1 MVTKFIIRKN
11 QYFDS
16 VFLMSINKRLLNE
29 NGIIQSAVLMGT
41 QGNKKLLADIQ
52 VSDLEIDQAGA
63 NDLVV
68 AVIAETEKSAE
79 DALDKLDR
87 FMERTGTVSKLKQL
101 RTLEQG
107 LDEKPD
113 ANLVVISVPG
123 EFAAREAKKAL
134 ENNLHVFLF
143 SSNVSVEDEL
153 SLKKTGCQ
161 KGLLVMGPDCGTSI
175 INGKGIG
182 FANSV
187 RTGSIG
193 VVGPSGTGLQEFTC
207 LIHNMGFGISHA
219 IGTGSRDLKD
229 EIGGI
234 TTLMALDLLEK
245 DTATRAVSIVSK
257 PAGKKTLAALMAR
270 LKNFSKP
277 VVACFLGMKD
287 QPAAKGNSIH
297 FAATIDEAAE
307 KIIPL
312 IGDGSVPK
320 KVGVDQNLVKQEVR
334 SYAKQQ
340 KYLRGLFAG
349 GTFCYQSQQILQ
361 KAGITLYS
369 NEPLGNASLL
379 SNPDQ
384 SIGNTLVDMGDEYY
398 TRGKPHP
405 MIDGTMRSLRIT
417 REAADPET
425 AILLLD
431 FILGFNSSNDP
442 VGETIEAILDA
453 RKNTKMQNRHLTIIA
468 SLTGTEEDKQEMSTQ
483 SKLLKEA
490 SVIVT
495 HSNAAAV
502 SLCAAILKVM
512 EEENERK

>member
-1 MVTKFIIRKN
+1 MVTKFIIREN

-16 VFLMSINKRLLNE
+16 VFLMSINKRLLEE
-29 NGIIQSAVLMGT
+29 NGVIQSAVLMGT

-52 VSDLEIDQAGA
+52 ISSLEIDHAGA

-68 AVIAETEKSAE
+68 AVIAETEKSAG
-79 DALDKLDR
+79 DALSKLDH
-87 FMERTGTVSKLKQL
+87 FMERTAAVAKHAHL
-101 RTLEQG
+101 RTLEDG
-107 LDEKPD
+107 IREKPD
-113 ANLVVISVPG
+113 ANLVMISVPG
-123 EFAAREAKKAL
+123 EFAAREARKAL

-143 SSNVSVEDEL
+143 SSNVSVKDEL
-153 SLKKTGCQ
+153 ALKKTGHQ

-187 RTGSIG
+187 RAGPIG

-207 LIHNMGFGISHA
+207 LVHNMGSGISHA

-229 EIGGI
+229 EIGGL

-245 DTATRAVSIVSK
+245 DAATHAVSIVSK
-257 PAGKKTLAALMAR
+257 PAGKKTLAALLAR
-270 LKNFSKP
+270 LKNYSKP
-277 VVACFLGMKD
+277 VVACFLGMKEY
-287 QPAAKGNSIH
+287 PTVKGKSIH

-307 KIIPL
+307 KIISL
-312 IGDGSVPK
+312 LGDGTVPK
-320 KVGVDQNLVKQEVR
+320 KAEIDQNLVNQEVQ

-369 NEPLGNASLL
+369 NEPLDDTSLL
-379 SNPDQ
+379 PDPDQ

-431 FILGFNSSNDP
+431 FILGFNASNDP
-442 VGETIEAILDA
+442 VGETIEAILA
-453 RKNTKMQNRHLTIIA
+453 AKKNAKMQKRHLTIIA
-468 SLTGTEEDKQEMSTQ
+468 SITGTEEDKQEMKTQ

-490 SVIVT
+490 GVIVT

-502 SLCAAILKVM
+502 NVCVAILKAK
-512 EEENERK
+512 EENERK

>member
-16 VFLMSINKRLLNE
+16 VFLMSINKRLLEE

-41 QGNKKLLADIQ
+41 QGNKKLLSDIN
-52 VSDLEIDQAGA
+52 VGDLEIDQASA

-68 AVIAETEKSAE
+68 AVIAKTDKSAQ
-79 DALDKLDR
+79 DALSKLDHL
-87 FMERTGTVSKLKQL
+87 MERTNAIAKHTYL
-101 RTLEQG
+101 RTLEDG
-107 LDEKPD
+107 MREKPN
-113 ANLVVISVPG
+113 ANLAVISVPG
-123 EFAAREAKKAL
+123 EFAAREARKAL

-143 SSNVSVEDEL
+143 SSNVSIEDEL
-153 SLKKTGCQ
+153 SLKKIGHQ

-187 RTGSIG
+187 RTGPIG

-229 EIGGI
+229 EIGGL

-245 DTATRAVSIVSK
+245 DVATHVVSIVSK
-257 PAGKKTLAALMAR
+257 PAGKKTLAALLAR
-270 LKNFSKP
+270 LKNYSKP
-277 VVACFLGMKD
+277 VVACFLGMKEH
-287 QPAAKGNSIH
+287 PTVKGKSIH
-297 FAATIDEAAE
+297 FAATIDEAAQ
-307 KIIPL
+307 KIISL
-312 IGDGSVPK
+312 VGDGNVPK
-320 KVGVDQNLVKQEVR
+320 KAEIDQNLVNQEVK
-334 SYAKQQ
+334 SFAKQQ

-361 KAGITLYS
+361 EADITLYS
-369 NEPLGNASLL
+369 NEPLGETSLL
-379 SNPDQ
+379 PDPDQ
-384 SIGNTLVDMGDEYY
+384 SIGNTLVDMGDEYF

-405 MIDGTMRSLRIT
+405 MIDGTMRSLRIA
-417 REAADPET
+417 REAIDPET

-453 RKNTKMQNRHLTIIA
+453 KKIAKMQQRHLTVIA
-468 SLTGTEEDKQEMSTQ
+468 SITGTEEDKQEMKTQ
-483 SKLLKEA
+483 STLLKEA
-490 SVIVT
+490 GVIVT
-495 HSNAAAV
+495 HSNAVAV
-502 SLCAAILKVM
+502 NFCVAILKAK
-512 EEENERK
+512 EKNERK

>member
-1 MVTKFIIRKN
+1 MVTNFIIRKN

-41 QGNKKLLADIQ
+41 QSNKKLLADIQ
-52 VSDLEIDQAGA
+52 VSSPEIDQAGA
-63 NDLVV
+63 NDLIV
-68 AVIAETEKSAE
+68 AIIAETEKFAE
-79 DALDKLDR
+79 DALSKFDH
-87 FMERTGTVSKLKQL
+87 FMQRTNAIAEHIYF
-101 RTLEQG
+101 RTLEDG
-107 LDEKPD
+107 MREKPN
-113 ANLVVISVPG
+113 ANLAVISVPG
-123 EFAAREAKKAL
+123 EFAAHEAKKAL

-143 SSNVSVEDEL
+143 SSNVSIEDEL
-153 SLKKTGCQ
+153 SLKKTGHQ

-187 RTGSIG
+187 RTGPIG
-193 VVGPSGTGLQEFTC
+193 VVGPSGTGLQEFTS
-207 LIHNMGFGISHA
+207 LVHNMGFGISHA

-229 EIGGI
+229 EIGGL

-245 DTATRAVSIVSK
+245 DVATHAVSIISK
-257 PAGKKTLAALMAR
+257 PAGKKTLAILLTR
-270 LKNFSKP
+270 LKNYSKP
-277 VVACFLGMKD
+277 VVACFLGIKEQPTMKG
-287 QPAAKGNSIH
+287 KSIH
-297 FAATIDEAAE
+297 FTTTIDEAAE
-307 KIIPL
+307 KVISL
-312 IGDGSVPK
+312 VGVGTVPK
-320 KVGVDQNLVKQEVR
+320 KSVIDQNLVNQEVQ

-361 KAGITLYS
+361 EADITLYS
-369 NEPLGNASLL
+369 NEPLGKTSLL

-405 MIDGTMRSLRIT
+405 MIDGTMRSLRIAQ
-417 REAADPET
+417 EAADPET

-442 VGETIEAILDA
+442 TGETIEAILDA
-453 RKNTKMQNRHLTIIA
+453 KKIAKMQQHHLTIIA
-468 SLTGTEEDKQEMSTQ
+468 SITGTEEDKQEMSTQ
-483 SKLLKEA
+483 SKLLNEA
-490 SVIVT
+490 GVIVT
-495 HSNAAAV
+495 HSNASAV
-502 SLCAAILKVM
+502 NFCAAILRAK
-512 EEENERK
+512 EENERKK

>member
-1 MVTKFIIRKN
+1 MVTKSIIRKN

-16 VFLMSINKRLLNE
+16 VFLMSINKRLLEE

-41 QGNKKLLADIQ
+41 QGNKKLLGDIQ
-52 VSDLEIDQAGA
+52 VSSLDIDHAGA
-63 NDLVV
+63 NDLIV

-79 DALDKLDR
+79 DALNKLDH
-87 FMERTGTVSKLKQL
+87 FLERTDTFAKHKQL
-101 RTLEQG
+101 RTLDNG
-107 LDEKPD
+107 FREKPD
-113 ANLVVISVPG
+113 ANLAVISVPG

-153 SLKKTGCQ
+153 SLKKTGHQ

-187 RTGSIG
+187 RTGPIG

-229 EIGGI
+229 EIGGL

-245 DTATRAVSIVSK
+245 DTATCAVSIVSK
-257 PAGKKTLAALMAR
+257 PAGKKTLAALLAR
-270 LKNFSKP
+270 LKNYSKP
-277 VVACFLGMKD
+277 VVACFLGIKEH
-287 QPAAKGNSIH
+287 PTVKGKSIH

-307 KIIPL
+307 KIISL
-312 IGDGSVPK
+312 LGDSTVPK
-320 KVGVDQNLVKQEVR
+320 KAEIDQNLINQEVL
-334 SYAKQQ
+334 SYANQQ

-349 GTFCYQSQQILQ
+349 GTFCYQSQQILLE
-361 KAGITLYS
+361 AGITLYS
-369 NEPLGNASLL
+369 NEPLGNTSLL

-417 REAADPET
+417 REAADPEI

-442 VGETIEAILDA
+442 VGETIEAILA
-453 RKNTKMQNRHLTIIA
+453 AKNNAKMKKQHLTVIA
-468 SLTGTEEDKQEMSTQ
+468 SITGTEEDKQEMSTQ
-483 SKLLKEA
+483 SKLLEEA
-490 SVIVT
+490 GVIVT
-495 HSNAAAV
+495 HSNATAV
-502 SLCAAILKVM
+502 SLCAAILKAK
-512 EEENERK
+512 EEKNERK